1 MAEKFIPIKEVL
13 ASAKEG
19 SKVSIR
25 GWVHRKGEL
34 KEKVFVV
41 IRDSS
46 GILQAVFP
54 ASSKEAQKATIE
66 SSVQLSGSLSK
77 DERAPGGFEIKG
89 DKIEIVGLAE
99 TFPIG
104 RDLSEEFLMDKRHL
118 WVRSREIQNAL
129 KVRSTVFGAIHDYFR
144 SEQFYEVQSPV
155 FTPTACEG
163 GSSLFKVDYF
173 GKEAY
178 LTQSWQLYAEALLPA
193 LEKIYCIAPSFRA
206 EKSHTSRHLTE
217 YWHAEMEIAWGGLDE
232 IIKHAEGLI
241 SHIAQKVAKENRDEL
256 EFFKRDPKDLLKIK
270 PPFPKIKYDEAVDI
284 VHKAGMKFRWGDDI
298 RTLEE
303 REIVKHFG
311 GKPVFVTHY
320 PKEAM
325 AFYKPRDPKNPK
337 LALCFDLL
345 ASEAGFEL
353 IGGSERD
360 LSVEEM
366 KKSLKAQ
373 GEKVETYDWY
383 FDTRRFGSV
392 QHAGFGMGVERVIQW
407 LCKIEHIK
415 DTIPFPRTMNR
426 FSP

>member
-1 MAEKFIPIKEVL
+1 MAEFTSIKQVL
-13 ASAKEG
+13 ENAKEG
-19 SKVSIR
+19 AKASVR
-25 GWVHRKGEL
+25 GWVYRKRDL

-46 GILQAVFP
+46 GIMQAVFP
-54 ASSKEAQKATIE
+54 AADKGAGKVTIE
-66 SSVQLSGSLSK
+66 SSVKLSGTLAK
-77 DERAPGGFEIKG
+77 DSRAPGGFEIRG
-89 DKIEIVGLAE
+89 DKLEIVGLAE
-99 TFPIG
+99 TFPIAK
-104 RDLSEEFLMDKRHL
+104 DLSEEFLMDKRHL

-129 KVRSTVFGAIHDYFR
+129 KVRSTVFSAIHEYFR
-144 SEQFYEVQSPV
+144 GQGFYEVQSPI
-155 FTPTACEG
+155 FTPAACEG
-163 GSSLFKVDYF
+163 GSTLFKVDYF

-178 LTQSWQLYAEALLPA
+178 LSQSWQLYAEALLPA

-217 YWHAEMEIAWGGLDE
+217 YWHAEMEIAWAGMDDLM
-232 IIKHAEGLI
+232 KHAEQLI
-241 SHIAQKVAKENRDEL
+241 SHVAQKVAKENKDEL
-256 EFFKRDPKDLLKIK
+256 EFFKRDPKELLKIK
-270 PPFPKIKYDEAVDI
+270 PPFPRIKYDEAVDI
-284 VHKAGMKFRWGDDI
+284 VHKTGLDFKWGDDI

-303 REIVKHFG
+303 KEIVKKFD
-311 GKPVFVTHY
+311 KPVFVTHY

-345 ASEAGFEL
+345 APEFGFEL

-360 LSVEEM
+360 LSIEEM
-366 KKSLKAQ
+366 RKALIAQ
-373 GEKVETYDWY
+373 GENMENYEWF
-383 FDTRRFGSV
+383 FDTRRYGAV
-392 QHAGFGMGVERVIQW
+392 QHAGFGMGVERLIQW